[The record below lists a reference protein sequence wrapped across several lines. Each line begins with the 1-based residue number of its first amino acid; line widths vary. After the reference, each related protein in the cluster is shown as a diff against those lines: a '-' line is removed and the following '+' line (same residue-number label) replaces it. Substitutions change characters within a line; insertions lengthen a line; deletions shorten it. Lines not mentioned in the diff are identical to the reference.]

1 MSRIYANPNFH
12 SSPPHKNKSRDWY
25 DWLILILTVLGV
37 ATACYF
43 SFLGIQLTKKYG
55 DNKDQIDELK
65 NIAQQ
70 QQEVNKSLETSVKKQ
85 EETNKN
91 LEASVKKQE
100 ETNKNL
106 YSLNVTAQGELTQ
119 MKGLTSVVSW
129 EPINR
134 LMSDREDFYINLRQI
149 QNTIKWMT
157 DTTTQTKEAYWTGL
171 NQITE
176 RVLRLEKS
184 PILGI
189 EHWKQ
194 MWVNLSTNVKAATA
208 RVKELDS
215 LASTPG
221 YIGYKQMGFDIV
233 YWYLENSFCGRR
245 NDYRLLLNI
254 DTLHNT
260 DNFLRKLKKANILF
274 PGRRDPEHP
283 W

>member
-1 MSRIYANPNFH
+1 MSQIYANPNFQ
-12 SSPPHKNKSRDWY
+12 SSATHHKSRDWY
-25 DWLILILTVLGV
+25 DWLILGLTILGV

-65 NIAQQ
+65 HIAQQ
-70 QQEVNKSLETSVKKQ
+70 QQGVNKSLETSIKKQ

-106 YSLNVTAQGELTQ
+106 YSLNATAQGELTQ

-149 QNTIKWMT
+149 QSAIKWMT
-157 DTTTQTKEAYWTGL
+157 DTLTLPKHEYLAGL

-176 RVLRLEKS
+176 RIVRLEKS

-189 EHWKQ
+189 EHYKQ
-194 MWVNLSTNVKAATA
+194 MWENLSSNFKRSIA

-215 LASTPG
+215 LAPTPG
-221 YIGYKQMGFDIV
+221 YIGYKQMGFDLV
-233 YWYLENSFCGRR
+233 HWHLEQSFCGRR

-260 DNFLRKLKKANILF
+260 DNFIKKLIKANILF
-274 PGRRDPEHP
+274 TGRRDPDYP